1 MMKKIIVL
9 VLVVLVAAGVS
20 SAAVNVPGGLTGFW
34 QFATDATKLKATVG
48 TDLVSVD
55 EASTWFMGP
64 WTTIGTVAQPDLYTD
79 RGVVQ
84 EQSWGYLQ
92 CNPGLS
98 PNGGGS
104 YVNQYT
110 ISMDYRQTS
119 ITGDQYNSLYQTSWG
134 GRDDDG
140 DLFIYNDTT
149 DMTQSEIGIGDV
161 GYSGDNGKYF
171 NAAQWNRITLSVD
184 NGNFFRVYVNG
195 ALLLD
200 GAGQDI
206 DGRFSL
212 YPDRVNLFADDSWE
226 DAWGL
231 VGNVM
236 VWDHALTGDE
246 IAAMGDTTTP
256 LVLTPEP
263 ATMSL
268 LAIGGL
274 ALLRRNRK

>member
-1 MMKKIIVL
+1 
-9 VLVVLVAAGVS
+9 
-20 SAAVNVPGGLTGFW
+20 
-34 QFATDATKLKATVG
+34 
-48 TDLVSVD
+48 
-55 EASTWFMGP
+55 
-64 WTTIGTVAQPDLYTD
+64 
-79 RGVVQ
+79 
-84 EQSWGYLQ
+84 
-92 CNPGLS
+92 
-98 PNGGGS
+98 
-104 YVNQYT
+104 
-110 ISMDYRQTS
+110 MDYRQTS